1 MSDRGIDNPT
11 ADKKR
16 LTALHV
22 FIGSGI
28 GSFCLTVLTK
38 KIPNTKKKKIISSFI
53 LMSDVI
59 DKNYSFGIL
68 DSVFCFFEILNSGK
82 VRIKT
87 TYS

>member
-1 MSDRGIDNPT
+1 MSDREIDNPT

-16 LTALHV
+16 LTGLHA

-38 KIPNTKKKKIISSFI
+38 KIPNTKKKIISSFI

-59 DKNYSFGIL
+59 DKNYSFEIL
-68 DSVFCFFEILNSGK
+68 DSVFRFFEILNSDK
-82 VRIKT
+82 VRLKNCL
-87 TYS
+87 